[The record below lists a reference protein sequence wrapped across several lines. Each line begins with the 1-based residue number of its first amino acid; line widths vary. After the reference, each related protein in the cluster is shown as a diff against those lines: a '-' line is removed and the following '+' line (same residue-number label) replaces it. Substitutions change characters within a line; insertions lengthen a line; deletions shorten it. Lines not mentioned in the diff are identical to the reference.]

1 MSPASPKEFY
11 PEANDTP
18 KRFDVETHQIEVFRG
33 SKKGEELWEFL
44 EKLEER
50 GMHKAANYRRRSAK
64 IVICEEDNFGSNK
77 KRCR

>member
-44 EKLEER
+44 EKLEIE
-50 GMHKAANYRRRSAK
+50 N
-64 IVICEEDNFGSNK
+64 DP
-77 KRCR
+77 KRTQGKTPQGA